1 MPIRG
6 FVARVY
12 RTNCLFG
19 RLVFFFFHQ
28 GGVGRG
34 FAIGQSEID
43 RIL

>member
-19 RLVFFFFHQ
+19 RLVFFFHQ